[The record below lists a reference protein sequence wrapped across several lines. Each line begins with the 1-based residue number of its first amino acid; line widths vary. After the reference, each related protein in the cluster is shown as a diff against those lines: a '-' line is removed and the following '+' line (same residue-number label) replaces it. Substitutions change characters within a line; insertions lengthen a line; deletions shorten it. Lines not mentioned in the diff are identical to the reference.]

1 MVEKREKRKAGPVDI
16 KDLVEK
22 QKLVEKMARSVE
34 VRAKNSLYPESN
46 IRFY

>member
-1 MVEKREKRKAGPVDI
+1 MTEKREKRRVEPVDI

-34 VRAKNSLYPESN
+34 AKAKNSLYPESN